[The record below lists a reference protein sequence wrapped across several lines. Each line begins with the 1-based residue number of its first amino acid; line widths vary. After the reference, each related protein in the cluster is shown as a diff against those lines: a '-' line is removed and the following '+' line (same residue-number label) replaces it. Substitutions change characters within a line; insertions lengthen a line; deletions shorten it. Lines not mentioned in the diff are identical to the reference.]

1 MHSKDDSLG
10 KFNQFTLL
18 KQNRFSPFFV
28 TQFLGA
34 FNDNIFRNGLII
46 LLTFKGIEV
55 FGLNASQIANVAG
68 ALFILPY
75 FLFSAIAGQL
85 ADKLEKSFLIRC
97 IKILEIALMIFA
109 TLALYTKN
117 YPSLLFILFLMG
129 FQSSLFGPVKYAY
142 IPQKLNSNELIGG
155 NALVESGTYI
165 AIILGLIVG
174 GIAVS
179 MGKNNDYPLAICLLL
194 ISILGYASSRKIPKT
209 EATDPSLKINWNI
222 LSEIFKI
229 MRFSREKK
237 EVFLCIIGIS
247 WFWFYGSAITLQIPA
262 YTLNILNGN
271 ETVTTLLLATFAI
284 GIGIG
289 SLVCEKLSNNR
300 VEIGI
305 VPIGAIGLSL
315 FTVDLYFSGNTN
327 NLTQLVNVE
336 AFISQRDNWRII
348 FDLIMI
354 GACGGIFSVPFYAA
368 IQEQANIKYL
378 SRIIA
383 ANNILN
389 ALFMVSASL
398 LAIISLT
405 YGMSILEFFALISGL
420 NVILMIFMHNQSS
433 IFSDR
438 FLKLFK
444 K

>member
-1 MHSKDDSLG
+1 
-10 KFNQFTLL
+10 
-18 KQNRFSPFFV
+18 
-28 TQFLGA
+28 
-34 FNDNIFRNGLII
+34 
-46 LLTFKGIEV
+46 
-55 FGLNASQIANVAG
+55 
-68 ALFILPY
+68 
-75 FLFSAIAGQL
+75 
-85 ADKLEKSFLIRC
+85 
-97 IKILEIALMIFA
+97 
-109 TLALYTKN
+109 
-117 YPSLLFILFLMG
+117 
-129 FQSSLFGPVKYAY
+129 
-142 IPQKLNSNELIGG
+142 
-155 NALVESGTYI
+155 
-165 AIILGLIVG
+165 
-174 GIAVS
+174 
-179 MGKNNDYPLAICLLL
+179 
-194 ISILGYASSRKIPKT
+194 
-209 EATDPSLKINWNI
+209 
-222 LSEIFKI
+222 
-229 MRFSREKK
+229 MRFSRERK